1 MISNWVL
8 DKTLESP
15 LNSKVI
21 KLVNP
26 KGNQPCIFI
35 GRSDAEGEAP
45 VLWLPDAKSQLIG
58 KDHYVGKDWL
68 DGTIDSMNMSFRQLQ
83 EIVKDREARQAAVHV
98 VTRSQT

>member
-45 VLWLPDAKSQLIG
+45 VLWLPDEKSQL
-58 KDHYVGKDWL
+58 VGKDPNA
-68 DGTIDSMNMSFRQLQ
+68 G
-83 EIVKDREARQAAVHV
+83 KD
-98 VTRSQT
+98 